1 MTERRRGVAAFD
13 FDGTITRKDTLG
25 PFLVHYLGR
34 RRLLRAGVP
43 HVHRLGGA
51 AIGRVDR
58 DLAKERYFVSLLAG
72 RPAAEI
78 AAAGAEYATRVLDR
92 APFNREVVDRM
103 AWHAEVG
110 HDIVVISA
118 SLAVYVA
125 PVVATLGAAA
135 TFATEVEVAADGTL
149 TGRLVD
155 GNVRAAN
162 KVARLTTWLRGED
175 AEVWAYGDSAGD
187 AELLAAADHPHRVR
201 RGRIDPTR

>member
-1 MTERRRGVAAFD
+1 MTERPRGVAAFD

-25 PFLVHYLGR
+25 PFLARFVGR
-34 RRLLRAGVP
+34 RRMARAAVP
-43 HVHRLGGA
+43 HAHRLGGA

-72 RPAAEI
+72 LPAADLE
-78 AAAGAEYATRVLDR
+78 AAGTSYAARVLER
-92 APFNREVVDRM
+92 APFNPAVVERM

-110 HDIVVISA
+110 HEIVVISA

-125 PVVATLGAAA
+125 PVVAALGADV
-135 TFATEVEVAADGTL
+135 TFATEVEVADGRL

-162 KVARLTTWLRGED
+162 KVARLEGHLRGEE
-175 AEVWAYGDSAGD
+175 AEVWAYGDSTGD
-187 AELLAAADHPHRVR
+187 AELLAFADHAHLVR
-201 RGRIDPTR
+201 RGRIDPQP

>member
-1 MTERRRGVAAFD
+1 VSDRPRGVAAFD

-25 PFLVHYLGR
+25 PFLVHFVGR
-34 RRLLRAGVP
+34 RRMLRAGVP
-43 HVHRLGGA
+43 HAHRLGGA

-72 RPAAEI
+72 RPAADLE
-78 AAAGAEYATRVLDR
+78 AAGAEYAAQVLAR
-92 APFNREVVDRM
+92 APFNPAVVERM

-110 HDIVVISA
+110 HEIVVISA

-125 PVVATLGAAA
+125 PVVAALGAQA
-135 TFATEVEVAADGTL
+135 TFATEVEVIDGLL

-162 KVARLTTWLRGED
+162 KVARLEGHLRGED

-187 AELLAAADHPHRVR
+187 AELLAFADHPHLVR
-201 RGRIDPTR
+201 KGHIDPTT

>member
-1 MTERRRGVAAFD
+1 MSDRPRGVAAFD

-25 PFLVHYLGR
+25 PFLVHFVGR
-34 RRLLRAGVP
+34 RRMLRAGVP
-43 HVHRLGGA
+43 HAHRLGGA
-51 AIGRVDR
+51 AIGRADR

-72 RPAAEI
+72 LPAADLD
-78 AAAGAEYATRVLDR
+78 AAGAEYATKVLAR
-92 APFNREVVDRM
+92 APFNPAVVERM

-110 HDIVVISA
+110 HEIVVISA

-125 PVVATLGAAA
+125 PVVAALGAHA
-135 TFATEVEVAADGTL
+135 TFATEVEVVDGHL

-162 KVARLTTWLRGED
+162 KVARLEGHLRGED

-187 AELLAAADHPHRVR
+187 AELLAFADHPHLVR
-201 RGRIDPTR
+201 KGRIDPRP

>member
-1 MTERRRGVAAFD
+1 MSDRPRGVAAFD

-25 PFLVHYLGR
+25 PFLARFVGR
-34 RRLLRAGVP
+34 RRMLQAAVP
-43 HVHRLGGA
+43 HAHRLGGA
-51 AIGRVDR
+51 ALGRADR

-72 RPAAEI
+72 RPAEDLV
-78 AAAGAEYATRVLDR
+78 AAGAEYAARVLER
-92 APFNREVVDRM
+92 APFNDAVVERM

-110 HDIVVISA
+110 HEIVVISA

-125 PVVATLGAAA
+125 PVVAALGAHA
-135 TFATEVEVAADGTL
+135 TFATEVEVAGGLL

-162 KVARLTTWLRGED
+162 KVARLEGHLRGED

-187 AELLAAADHPHRVR
+187 AELLAFADHPHLVR
-201 RGRIDPTR
+201 KGRIDPNA